1 MKSNRGG
8 RRAAA
13 AATPAPPR
21 IVSNVPQN
29 AQPMT
34 DQDADALRKQE
45 DSSYDASTT
54 AAVKMY
60 ISNTNFDGQGHSLS
74 QAMNYA
80 LENGVDFAN
89 DDVATI
95 NSKLGT
101 RFDAN
106 DVASMQYTDA
116 YMKAAMHPIGKDV
129 VLQRGGHDDM
139 LRNVFG
145 IQDYSRMSEGQLQAQ
160 LVGKAFQT
168 TSYMSTSY
176 DVTKNPFLSSSSGV
190 SGGREV
196 VYNIKAG
203 AQTKML
209 FGAKKQSEIVLDK
222 GTNFKITGVRY
233 TGRTATPRGGTPKK
247 QIVIDIE
254 TI

>member
-1 MKSNRGG
+1 MAKGNSGG

-13 AATPAPPR
+13 AAAPAPPR

-45 DSSYDASTT
+45 DSAYDASTT

-106 DVASMQYTDA
+106 DVAS
-116 YMKAAMHPIGKDV
+116 IGI
-129 VLQRGGHDDM
+129 GSC
-139 LRNVFG
+139 LR
-145 IQDYSRMSEGQLQAQ
+145 
-160 LVGKAFQT
+160 
-168 TSYMSTSY
+168 
-176 DVTKNPFLSSSSGV
+176 
-190 SGGREV
+190 
-196 VYNIKAG
+196 
-203 AQTKML
+203 
-209 FGAKKQSEIVLDK
+209 
-222 GTNFKITGVRY
+222 
-233 TGRTATPRGGTPKK
+233 
-247 QIVIDIE
+247 
-254 TI
+254 